1 MTSPRSFLYVCTVK
15 SFAIAVVCVLLS
27 GCSQPEEP
35 TLLERPNIL
44 LITLDTTRADRLGAY
59 GYAKDTSPNLD
70 ELAAESVF
78 YTRAVATSSWT
89 LPSHASLFTGK
100 FTRSHGARYDAEGPL
115 RLLDAI
121 DGRPSWEQFRARG
134 LATDEVTLA
143 EILAEAGYD
152 TGAVIGGPWLKKV
165 FGLDRGFAH
174 YDDSK
179 IGNVAGRQADSMTRG
194 ALRWLDTVDG
204 RPFFLFLNYYD
215 PHGPYAAP
223 RELVEKFLPPG
234 TVMQRPPKTGK
245 QVNALYD
252 GEVAFMDRHIG
263 VLLDRLRETGKY
275 DRTWIIVTADH
286 GEILGEHNTR
296 GHGTSL
302 YEEELHIPMFLKYPA
317 GETKARRSDE
327 RIQLVDILPL
337 ICERLDLETPEGIQG
352 TAPPGIDHPI
362 VSEVYPLE
370 AMSRKGD
377 WQALY
382 DGDFKFV
389 WNSLGRHQLFN
400 LTADPGETRN
410 LVALDPGRRDDM
422 AARLLDYL
430 EGLPEPGE
438 TGSGEE
444 IDDQTKQALE
454 SLGYVN

>member
-1 MTSPRSFLYVCTVK
+1 MTPPRPFLYVCGVK
-15 SFAIAVVCVLLS
+15 ILAIAAACLLLA
-27 GCSQPEEP
+27 GCSQPEAP
-35 TLLERPNIL
+35 ALLERPNIL

-59 GYAKDTSPNLD
+59 GYSKDTSPKLD
-70 ELAAESVF
+70 ALAAESVF

-121 DGRPSWEQFRARG
+121 DGQPSWEQYRARG
-134 LATDEVTLA
+134 LARDEVTLA
-143 EILAEAGYD
+143 QLLSEAGYE

-165 FGLDRGFAH
+165 FGLDRGFTH
-174 YDDSK
+174 YDDSQV
-179 IGNVAGRQADSMTRG
+179 GTVAGRQADSMTQG
-194 ALRWLDTVDG
+194 ALGWLDTVEG
-204 RPFFLFLNYYD
+204 KPFFLFLNYYD

-223 RELVEKFLPPG
+223 RDLVEKFLPPG
-234 TVMQRPPKTGK
+234 GVMQRPPRTS
-245 QVNALYD
+245 QQLNALYD

-263 VLLDRLRETGKY
+263 VLLDRLKESGEY

-286 GEILGEHNTR
+286 GELLGEHRIR
-296 GHGTSL
+296 GHGTTL
-302 YEEELHIPMFLKYPA
+302 YEEELHIPMFMKYPA
-317 GETKARRSDE
+317 GEAEPVRSDE
-327 RIQLVDILPL
+327 RIQLVDLFPL
-337 ICERLDLETPEGIQG
+337 ICERLGLVTPEGIQG

-362 VSEVYPLE
+362 VSEVYPVQ
-370 AMSRKGD
+370 AMSQMGD

-389 WNSLGRHQLFN
+389 WSSLGRHQLFN
-400 LTADPGETRN
+400 LAADPGETRN
-410 LVALDPGRRDDM
+410 LVSLDPGRRDDM
-422 AARLLDYL
+422 AARLLEYL

-438 TGSGEE
+438 ASTGDE
-444 IDDQTKQALE
+444 IDEQTKEALE

>member
-1 MTSPRSFLYVCTVK
+1 MTPPRSFLYVCNVRL
-15 SFAIAVVCVLLS
+15 FAIAVVCVLLG
-27 GCSQPEEP
+27 GCSQPEP

-70 ELAAESVF
+70 ALAAESVF

-121 DGRPSWEQFRARG
+121 DGRPSWEQYRARG
-134 LATDEVTLA
+134 LARDEVTLA

-165 FGLDRGFAH
+165 FGLGRGFTH
-174 YDDSK
+174 YDDSE
-179 IGNVAGRQADSMTRG
+179 IGNLAGRQADSITRG
-194 ALRWLDTVDG
+194 ASSWLETVGG

-223 RELVEKFLPPG
+223 RDLVEKFLSPG
-234 TVMQRPPKTGK
+234 TVMQRPPRTGE
-245 QVNALYD
+245 QLNALYD

-263 VLLDRLRETGKY
+263 VLLDRLKESGKY

-286 GEILGEHNTR
+286 GELLGEHR
-296 GHGTSL
+296 ASGHGNSL
-302 YEEELHIPMFLKYPA
+302 YQEELHIPMFMKYPA
-317 GETKARRSDE
+317 GEAKPARSGE
-327 RIQLVDILPL
+327 RIQLVDIFPL
-337 ICERLDLETPEGIQG
+337 ICERLGLETPEGIQG
-352 TAPPGIDHPI
+352 MAPPGIDHPI

-370 AMSRKGD
+370 VMSQNGD

-382 DGDFKFV
+382 DGEFKFV

-400 LTADPGETRN
+400 LEADPGETRN
-410 LVALDPGRRDDM
+410 LVSLDPGRRDDM

-430 EGLPEPGE
+430 VGLPEPGE
-438 TGSGEE
+438 AVSGEE
-444 IDDQTKQALE
+444 LDEQTKQALE